1 MGTVSRA
8 PLIRRC
14 CECLQTNH
22 RMPRIQRPALAQ
34 YPGICLIIG
43 LALQSQVHALG
54 SQTAT
59 NPATS
64 PTAEC
69 SNSDQRYLQL
79 ASSGLQEATELLA
92 SRFGLQLVSSAD
104 VVALPVE
111 NNPTPACRTLPQ
123 WLSLLLPDH
132 IGYRVIEDTLVLS
145 AHLAPA
151 AQTTTTTT
159 IKATPTANTDF
170 PDEILVTAA
179 LQAGATRRSAP
190 ELTGNHDFK
199 FDREQLRQTGVRN
212 LPAALELASG
222 VKIENNRYAIIRGM
236 TGRYQTIQINRGE
249 LPSLDPAGQ
258 NFPLD
263 FIPLGILN
271 SVDLQKSVY
280 ADAPGQ
286 ASAGILNLDTMQ
298 LPEHDY
304 AQLATS
310 YLYRQGSNHSST
322 LQGYVSSSDWYGF
335 DDGSRRIPGLL
346 LHTARHGS
354 LDDLSNTQRQQLGEA
369 AAGDMG
375 LYQANSQGSG
385 GLDISTGLSRQ
396 ISNATLGGT
405 LSFNL
410 RDHWQNTWI
419 QSTSYSTGTGYS
431 GSSADFHHEDSTHQR
446 SEHIIDL
453 SVMTAL
459 GLDIN
464 DEHYFGFNVLWLH
477 QSTHRAELIETQGK
491 SENNFPSNTAY
502 RRALINWTERSLL
515 QRQLYGR
522 HRLTSATDL
531 YWQVASTQTDYDRPH
546 DLDYRYSAIS
556 ENSDYSLQL
565 SPSTTNIGWRS
576 MQQQSRSVSLH
587 LNRIYSL
594 RTDNHLLTGE
604 LKWGWES
611 SQKQR
616 HGYNL
621 LYTYSGS
628 DDLTSNSQLMEQPN
642 PNDIL
647 TPELITGD
655 ASSSGFILQDTLFNT
670 DSGTSLSGRFYR
682 ATQIN
687 RATYL
692 LNDLDLSEHW
702 QLISGIRREYNQMKA
717 ALWNTEAHAEEPLQT
732 ASRWLPS
739 VALEYRPG
747 FHQLRANY
755 SQTVVWPRFNELLP
769 VIYEDLDTRTK
780 TIGNPNLNNSDV
792 HNWDLSW
799 QWKPLD
805 NPLRLGS
812 SLYLKRI
819 HQPIEGTFSDNSEA
833 TDQAS
838 YSNYSYQNSPFGQIQ
853 GLELEADYQW
863 QWSGQNIEIQG
874 RYASI
879 RSRVQQRAI
888 NQQNI
893 DETESDSGV
902 ITETTTSGS
911 RPLQGQPAYI
921 SALRLQYQPSDTHT
935 FSLVYKRS
943 GTQLYITSD
952 RDDLPAV
959 YQQPR
964 NHLDINW
971 TWQTQ
976 PWRLT
981 LSVNNLLDT
990 AYRYTQGD
998 YAYLT
1003 YRTGREFWLSLDI
1016 GF

>member
-92 SRFGLQLVSSAD
+92 NRFGLQLVSSAD
-104 VVALPVE
+104 VVALPVK

-170 PDEILVTAA
+170 PNEILVTAA

-199 FDREQLRQTGVRN
+199 LDREQLRQTGVRN

-522 HRLTSATDL
+522 HQLTSATDL
-531 YWQVASTQTDYDRPH
+531 YWQIASTQTDYDRPH

-739 VALEYRPG
+739 LALEYRPG

-838 YSNYSYQNSPFGQIQ
+838 YSNYSYQNSPFGQVQ

-893 DETESDSGV
+893 DETESDSDV

-964 NHLDINW
+964 NHLDLNW
-971 TWQTQ
+971 TYQLK
-976 PWRLT
+976 PARLT
-981 LSVNNLLDT
+981 FNINNLIDT
-990 AYRYTQGD
+990 AHRYQQGG
-998 YAYLT
+998 YHYLS
-1003 YRTGREFWLSLDI
+1003 YRTGREYWLSLDV

>member
-151 AQTTTTTT
+151 TGAPAVAPLTHSAPTTQ
-159 IKATPTANTDF
+159 A
-170 PDEILVTAA
+170 PDEILVIAPQSSTS
-179 LQAGATRRSAP
+179 TRRVSP
-190 ELTGNHDFK
+190 YLTGNADFSI
-199 FDREQLRQTGVRN
+199 DQQQLRQTGVRS

-222 VKIENNRYAIIRGM
+222 VKIENNRYAVIRGM
-236 TGRYQTIQINRGE
+236 TGRYQSIRINGGE
-249 LPSLDPAGQ
+249 LPSLDPGGQ
-258 NFPLD
+258 SFPLD
-263 FIPLGILN
+263 FIPIGILN
-271 SVDLQKSVY
+271 SIDLHKSVY

-286 ASAGILNLDTMQ
+286 ASAGVVSLDTMQ
-298 LPEHDY
+298 LPEQDY
-304 AQLATS
+304 TQMAVS
-310 YLYRQGSNHSST
+310 MINRQGSTNSNV

-335 DDGSRRIPGLL
+335 DDGSRDIP
-346 LHTARHGS
+346 S
-354 LDDLSNTQRQQLGEA
+354 DLIENAHQGGVTTLPADQRQQLGQA
-369 AAGDMG
+369 IVGDMG
-375 LYQANSQGSG
+375 LYQAHSQSSG

-453 SVMTAL
+453 SVMAAL

-587 LNRIYSL
+587 LNRIYSFGI
-594 RTDNHLLTGE
+594 NSHLLTGE

-739 VALEYRPG
+739 LALEYRPG

-838 YSNYSYQNSPFGQIQ
+838 YSNYSYQNSPFGQVQ

-893 DETESDSGV
+893 DETESDSDV

-964 NHLDINW
+964 NHLDLNW
-971 TWQTQ
+971 TYQLK
-976 PWRLT
+976 PARLT
-981 LSVNNLLDT
+981 FNINNLIDT
-990 AYRYTQGD
+990 AHRYQQGG
-998 YAYLT
+998 YHYLS
-1003 YRTGREFWLSLDI
+1003 YRTGREYWLSLDV